1 MATPLGFDPTVIN
14 QATIGNYA
22 LGQIREYNGEE
33 WIFVL
38 IVDGSVVSGDVCELA
53 SATAFSATKSLG
65 ASTKGRKALGV
76 AKSSITVNQY
86 GFLLKRG
93 FHAAVKDAANG
104 CTAGSY
110 LMPHAATAGNA
121 ANVTLGTN
129 DATAFGFCVTTGSGG
144 VCGAY
149 VDC

>member
-1 MATPLGFDPTVIN
+1 MAQPIGFDPTVVN
-14 QATIGNYA
+14 QSSVGNYR
-22 LGQIREYNGEE
+22 LGEVREYLGEE

-38 IVDGSVVSGDVCELA
+38 VADGSLVSGDVCELA
-53 SATAFSATKSLG
+53 SATAFTVTKSLG
-65 ASTKGRKALGV
+65 ASTKGRKAMGV
-76 AKSSITVNQY
+76 AKGAITVSRY
-86 GFLLKRG
+86 GFILKRG

-110 LMPHAATAGNA
+110 VMPHAGTAGNA

-129 DATAFGFCVTTGSGG
+129 DATAFGFCVTSGSGG
-144 VCGAY
+144 VCGVF

>member
-1 MATPLGFDPTVIN
+1 LATPIGFDPTTIN
-14 QATIGNYA
+14 QTGVGNFR
-22 LGQIREYNGEE
+22 LGEVREFNGEE
-33 WIFVL
+33 WIFVK

-53 SATAFSATKSLG
+53 SATAFSATKSLA
-65 ASTKGRKALGV
+65 ASTKGRKVLGV

-104 CTAGSY
+104 CTTGNY
-110 LMPHAATAGNA
+110 VMPHAATGGNA
-121 ANVTLGTN
+121 ANITLGTN
-129 DATAFGFCVTTGSGG
+129 DATAFGFCVTSGSGG
-144 VCGAY
+144 VCGVY